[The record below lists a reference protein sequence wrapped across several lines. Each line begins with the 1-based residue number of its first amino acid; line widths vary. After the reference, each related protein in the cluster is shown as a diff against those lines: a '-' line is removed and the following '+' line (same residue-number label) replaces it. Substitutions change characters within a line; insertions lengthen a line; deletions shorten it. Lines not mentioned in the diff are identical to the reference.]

1 MSAIRPALRAGLVLL
16 LTAAPAAAQG
26 TNALTT
32 THDGTNTFAGT
43 LSQEF
48 TVGAAPVRLTRFG
61 AFDASTPGG
70 DGVRDGFAG
79 TITVQLF
86 QVVQR
91 GGTPAQDVVAA
102 YGDALTFTGTQ
113 GTLDGAF
120 RYQTL
125 ATPLELPAGF
135 VGRIGAWGFTGA
147 DRYFNA
153 FDVSP
158 TGFANVATDGAG
170 LLTFGSVYYAEAPG
184 GAPMLRSG
192 DGSPGWYG
200 AGSFTFDTGGGAVV
214 TPEPGTWALLGT
226 GLVALG
232 GIAARR
238 RRAR

>member
-26 TNALTT
+26 TNALATSY
-32 THDGTNTFAGT
+32 DGTNTFAGT

-48 TVGAAPVRLTRFG
+48 TVGAAPVRITRFG

-70 DGVRDGFAG
+70 QGVRDGFAG

-86 QVVQR
+86 QLLQR
-91 GGTPAQDVVAA
+91 GAVPSQDVVAA
-102 YGDALTFTGTQ
+102 YGSALTFSGTQ

-120 RYQTL
+120 RYQAL
-125 ATPLELPAGF
+125 AAPLELPAGF
-135 VGRIGAWGFTGA
+135 VGRIGAWGFVGA

-153 FDVSP
+153 FDVSQS
-158 TGFANVATDGAG
+158 GFARMTTDGGG
-170 LLTFGSVYYAEAPG
+170 LLDFGSVYYAEAPG
-184 GAPMLRSG
+184 GVPTLRSG

-200 AGSFTFDTGGGAVV
+200 AASFTFEAGRAAVV

-226 GLVALG
+226 GLVAIA

-238 RRAR
+238 RRAG